1 MYDSSGTIGP
11 GINVGRAP
19 KSTGAAVAAVTS
31 ASATAMDWSENCI
44 GVLLISNVAGN
55 QGEILTGRGI
65 STVVPFY
72 TRTKA
77 QYENIFFFL
86 LFKHGFFT
94 SNAIGLYMPEYYP
107 APTSHF
113 PRL

>member
-1 MYDSSGTIGP
+1 
-11 GINVGRAP
+11 VGRAP

-55 QGEILTGRGI
+55 QGEIPTERSI
-65 STVVPFY
+65 FTVVPFY

-77 QYENIFFFL
+77 QHENIFFSSFQAWFL
-86 LFKHGFFT
+86 HVKCHWPVH
-94 SNAIGLYMPEYYP
+94 A
-107 APTSHF
+107 
-113 PRL
+113 

>member
-1 MYDSSGTIGP
+1 
-11 GINVGRAP
+11 VGRAP

-55 QGEILTGRGI
+55 QRGISTGRGI
-65 STVVPFY
+65 FTGGPFF
-72 TRTKA
+72 TRAKA
-77 QYENIFFFL
+77 QYEKIFFFFF
-86 LFKHGFFT
+86 FKHGFFT